1 MDAKVAIIGAGWYG
15 CHLGMML
22 DAMGCNVSIFE
33 KNSDILEEASGNNQ
47 FRLHLGFHYARHN
60 RTRIQSRDGYAR
72 FTERYPTLSKP
83 IENNLYVVPKF
94 DSLVD
99 FDTYRLIMFSSGI
112 HFQEL
117 RPNEWP
123 SYLKDVDGVLKVDEH
138 VLLIEKAREH
148 FKQKLSGKIRLNTK
162 VECAEQQGNAALV
175 NGEKFDF
182 VIDATWGHLSDID
195 YDCFY
200 EPTLL
205 LYYRYKGK
213 GEYPAITMVDGPLC
227 SIYPTEKEGVYTLS
241 SVKHTPLGKYD
252 TSEEAKQ
259 RLRDF
264 TDSELKIKI
273 AEMEAHVKSFVPD
286 FCEHFEFDSP
296 QFNIKTKLLGEHDD
310 RSCYVKTDDR
320 MISVFSGKIDTIFFA
335 AQKVCDYLE
344 RYVHG
349 EITPQELAKNKQGHV

>member
-22 DAMGCNVSIFE
+22 DAMGCDVNIFE
-33 KNSDILEEASGNNQ
+33 KNSDILQEASGNNQ

-72 FTERYPTLSKP
+72 FTERYPSLSKP
-83 IENNLYVVPKF
+83 IENNLYVVPKY
-94 DSLVD
+94 DSLID

-117 RPNEWP
+117 RRNEWP
-123 SYLKDVDGVLKVDEH
+123 DNLKDVDGVLKVDEH
-138 VLLIEKAREH
+138 VLLIQKARDH
-148 FKQKLSGKIRLNTK
+148 FKQKLGKRIRLNTK
-162 VECAEQQGNAALV
+162 VTSTAQRADKVDV
-175 NGEKFDF
+175 NGESFDF
-182 VIDATWGHLSDID
+182 VIDATWGHLTNID

-205 LYYRYKGK
+205 LYYRYKGE

-227 SIYPTEKEGVYTLS
+227 SIYPTEEENIYTLS
-241 SVKHTPLGKYD
+241 SVKHTPLGKFD
-252 TSEEAKQ
+252 TSKEAKT
-259 RLRDF
+259 RLQQF
-264 TDSELKIKI
+264 TNDELNQKIV
-273 AEMEAHVKSFVPD
+273 EMEAHIKQFVPD
-286 FCEHFEFDSP
+286 FNDKFEYVAP
-296 QFNIKTKLLGEHDD
+296 QLNIKTKLLGEHDD
-310 RSCYVKTDDR
+310 RSCYVKTQDR
-320 MISVFSGKIDTIFFA
+320 VISVFSGKIDTIFFA

-349 EITPQELAKNKQGHV
+349 ELLPEESA

>member
-15 CHLGMML
+15 CHLGLML
-22 DAMGCNVSIFE
+22 DAMGCDVNIFE
-33 KNSDILEEASGNNQ
+33 KNNDILSEASGNNQ

-72 FTERYPTLSKP
+72 FTERYPTLSRP
-83 IENNLYVVPKF
+83 ITNNLYVVPKY

-99 FDTYRLIMFSSGI
+99 FDTYRLIMFASGI
-112 HFQEL
+112 HFQDL
-117 RPNEWP
+117 RKDEWP
-123 SYLKDVDGVLKVDEH
+123 NYLKDVDGVLKVDEH
-138 VLLIEKAREH
+138 VLLIEEARKH
-148 FKQKLSGKIRLNTK
+148 FKNKLEGSIRLNTK
-162 VECAEQQGNAALV
+162 VISTKTVNEGVLV

-182 VIDATWGHLSDID
+182 VIDATWGHLTDID

-205 LYYRYKGK
+205 LYYRYKGE

-227 SIYPTEKEGVYTLS
+227 SIYPTEKDGIYTLS

-252 TSEEAKQ
+252 TSAEAKQ

-264 TDSELKIKI
+264 SDAELQSKIEIMQK
-273 AEMEAHVKSFVPD
+273 HVEQFVPD
-286 FCEHFEFDSP
+286 FSQNFEYVAP
-296 QFNIKTKLLGEHDD
+296 QLNIKTKLLGEHDD
-310 RSCYVKTDDR
+310 RSCYVKTEDR

-344 RYVHG
+344 RYAHG
-349 EITPQELAKNKQGHV
+349 EIMTSNDSKER

>member
-22 DAMGCNVSIFE
+22 DAMGCDVNIFE
-33 KNSDILEEASGNNQ
+33 KNSDILQEASGNNQ

-72 FTERYPTLSKP
+72 FTERYPSLSKP
-83 IENNLYVVPKF
+83 IENNLYVVPKY
-94 DSLVD
+94 DSLID

-117 RPNEWP
+117 RRNEWP
-123 SYLKDVDGVLKVDEH
+123 EYLKDVDGVLKVDEH
-138 VLLIEKAREH
+138 VLLIQKARNH
-148 FKQKLSGKIRLNTK
+148 FKQKLGERIRLNTK
-162 VECAEQQGNAALV
+162 VTSTLQCKDKVDV
-175 NGEKFDF
+175 NGEPFDF
-182 VIDATWGHLSDID
+182 VIDATWGHLTNID

-205 LYYRYKGK
+205 LYYRYKGE

-227 SIYPTEKEGVYTLS
+227 SIYPTEEENIYTLS
-241 SVKHTPLGKYD
+241 SVKHTPLGKFD
-252 TSEEAKQ
+252 TSQEAKN
-259 RLRDF
+259 RLQQF
-264 TDSELKIKI
+264 TNDELKQKI
-273 AEMEAHVKSFVPD
+273 VEMEAHIKQFVPD
-286 FCEHFEFDSP
+286 FNDKFEYVAP
-296 QFNIKTKLLGEHDD
+296 QLNIKTKLLGEHDD
-310 RSCYVKTDDR
+310 RSCYVKTQDR
-320 MISVFSGKIDTIFFA
+320 VISVFSGKIDTIFFA

-349 EITPQELAKNKQGHV
+349 ELLPEEST